1 MTATDWLMDIKEFGD
16 LDRQPGRLMVWRINV
31 TEPISWRADPRRPSY
46 VQEEHLRS
54 ADDGRPGWLGAAFEL
69 PGELNA
75 AALTKAILGWVDRH
89 EVLRSR
95 LAKDGSAMRRA
106 TIDPGAAALEQ
117 TVVSDCADSGETAQ
131 LLEKLFDAE
140 TNPLRWPA
148 YVFVTISRPT
158 STSLLLASDHSVSDA
173 YSMALVPYE
182 IHELYTA
189 AIRRVEPQLAAV
201 HSYLDHAEAERE
213 RLTDLTDDHPAIC
226 HWRELIAANGGQL
239 PDFPLSFDTPE
250 KSLQR
255 SGKMWLLDAAGA
267 CEFDRGCRS
276 QGGNAATGIFACLAL
291 AGKTLANQRQ
301 FHAVA
306 PFHTRYDLRSMRSVG
321 WYVGMSPVSFRV
333 ADTLPEILNAARF
346 ELKRAKKTAQVPF
359 SKAMELL
366 GTTLRDRF
374 MVSYMDNRTVPGSD
388 RWPHWRTRFL
398 ISRSSDACET
408 YLWISRWQDGISV
421 NFRHPGTATAR
432 SAMDNYLAE
441 VAAQAHL
448 ISGARPLPR
457 LSID

>member
-1 MTATDWLMDIKEFGD
+1 MDIKEFVD
-16 LDRQPGRLMVWRINV
+16 LDRRPGRLMVWRVNV
-31 TEPISWRADPRRPSY
+31 PEPISWRADPRRPSY

-54 ADDGRPGWLGAAFEL
+54 ADDGRRGWLGAAFEL
-69 PGELNA
+69 PGEFNA

-95 LAKDGSAMRRA
+95 LAKDGSAIHRA
-106 TIDPGAAALEQ
+106 TIHPGAVTLEK
-117 TVVSDCADSGETAQ
+117 TVAGACTDGGEIAQ
-131 LLEKLFDAE
+131 LLEKLFDVE

-182 IHELYTA
+182 LRELYTA
-189 AIRRVEPQLAAV
+189 AIHRVEPQLAAV

-213 RLTDLTDDHPAIC
+213 RLTDLTDDHPAIG

-239 PDFPLSFDTPE
+239 PDFPLPFDAP
-250 KSLQR
+250 KGSLQR
-255 SGKMWLLDAAGA
+255 SGQMWLLDAAGA
-267 CEFDRGCRS
+267 SEFDHGCRS
-276 QGGNAATGIFACLAL
+276 QGGNAVTGIFACLAL
-291 AGKTLANQRQ
+291 AGKKLADQRQ

-333 ADTLPEILNAARF
+333 ADTLPEILHAARL

-388 RWPHWRTRFL
+388 CWPHWRTRFL
-398 ISRSSDACET
+398 ISRSSDASET
-408 YLWISRWQDGISV
+408 YLWVSRWQDGICV

-432 SAMDNYLAE
+432 SAMDDYLAE
-441 VAAQAHL
+441 VVAQAHL
-448 ISGARPLPR
+448 ISGARSLPQ

>member
-1 MTATDWLMDIKEFGD
+1 MDLKEFVD
-16 LDRQPGRLMVWRINV
+16 LDRRPGRLLVWRVNV
-31 TEPISWRADPRRPSY
+31 PAPVRWRPDPRRPSY

-54 ADDGRPGWLGAAFEL
+54 ADDGQPGWLGAAFEL
-69 PGELNA
+69 PGEFNA
-75 AALTKAILGWVDRH
+75 AALRKAILGWVNRH

-95 LAKDGSAMRRA
+95 LTKEGSTIHRT
-106 TIDPGAAALEQ
+106 TIDPDAVALEK
-117 TVVSDCADSGETAQ
+117 TVEGEQVDADDFAQ

-158 STSLLLASDHSVSDA
+158 STSLLLACDHSVSDA
-173 YSMALVPYE
+173 YSMALVPHE
-182 IHELYTA
+182 IRELYTA
-189 AIRRVEPQLAAV
+189 AIHGVAPLLAPV
-201 HSYLDHAEAERE
+201 HSYLDHAEVERE
-213 RLTDLTDDHPAIC
+213 RLTGLTDDHPAIG
-226 HWRELIAANGGQL
+226 HWRELIGANGGQL
-239 PDFPLSFDTPE
+239 PDFPLPFDVPARC
-250 KSLQR
+250 LQR
-255 SGKMWLLDAAGA
+255 SGQMWLLDAAGA
-267 CEFDRGCRS
+267 SEFDRGCRS

-306 PFHTRYDLRSMRSVG
+306 PFHTRYDLPSMRSVG

-333 ADTLPEILNAARF
+333 ADTLPEILHAARL

-359 SKAMELL
+359 SKAMELI

-388 RWPHWRTRFL
+388 CWRHWRTKFL

-408 YLWISRWQDGISV
+408 YLWVSRWQDGISV

-432 SAMDNYLAE
+432 SAMDHYLAE

-448 ISGARPLPR
+448 IGRARPPPR
-457 LSID
+457 RSID

>member
-1 MTATDWLMDIKEFGD
+1 MDIKEFGD

-239 PDFPLSFDTPE
+239 PDFPLSFDTPGE
-250 KSLQR
+250 ILAAERKNVAARCGWRMRIRSRLQVPGRKRGDGNFRLSGAGRKDTGEPTTIPRRCTLSHQVR
-255 SGKMWLLDAAGA
+255 SAIDAFGWMVCRDEPGELPGGRYVAGNPERRPVRTQTRQENGSGA
-267 CEFDRGCRS
+267 IFKGH
-276 QGGNAATGIFACLAL
+276 GAARHHTA
-291 AGKTLANQRQ
+291 R
-301 FHAVA
+301 
-306 PFHTRYDLRSMRSVG
+306 PFHG
-321 WYVGMSPVSFRV
+321 
-333 ADTLPEILNAARF
+333 ILYG
-346 ELKRAKKTAQVPF
+346 Q
-359 SKAMELL
+359 
-366 GTTLRDRF
+366 
-374 MVSYMDNRTVPGSD
+374 SD
-388 RWPHWRTRFL
+388 
-398 ISRSSDACET
+398 
-408 YLWISRWQDGISV
+408 
-421 NFRHPGTATAR
+421 
-432 SAMDNYLAE
+432 
-441 VAAQAHL
+441 
-448 ISGARPLPR
+448 GARIGPLAP
-457 LSID
+457 LADAISD

>member
-1 MTATDWLMDIKEFGD
+1 MDIKEFGD

-31 TEPISWRADPRRPSY
+31 PEPISWRADPRRPSY

-69 PGELNA
+69 PGELHA

-95 LAKDGSAMRRA
+95 LAKDGSAMHRA

-140 TNPLRWPA
+140 TNALRWPA

-158 STSLLLASDHSVSDA
+158 STSLLLAADHSVSDA

-182 IHELYTA
+182 IRELYTA

-213 RLTDLTDDHPAIC
+213 RLTDLTDDHPAIG

-239 PDFPLSFDTPE
+239 PHFPLSFDAPE
-250 KSLQR
+250 RSLQR

-276 QGGNAATGIFACLAL
+276 QGGNAATGIFASLAL

-301 FHAVA
+301 IPRRCALSHQVRSTIDAFGWMVCRDEPGELPGGRYVAGNPARRPARTQTRQENGSGAIFKGHGAAWHHAA
-306 PFHTRYDLRSMRSVG
+306 RPFHG
-321 WYVGMSPVSFRV
+321 
-333 ADTLPEILNAARF
+333 IL
-346 ELKRAKKTAQVPF
+346 
-359 SKAMELL
+359 
-366 GTTLRDRF
+366 
-374 MVSYMDNRTVPGSD
+374 Y
-388 RWPHWRTRFL
+388 
-398 ISRSSDACET
+398 
-408 YLWISRWQDGISV
+408 
-421 NFRHPGTATAR
+421 
-432 SAMDNYLAE
+432 
-441 VAAQAHL
+441 
-448 ISGARPLPR
+448 
-457 LSID
+457 

>member
-1 MTATDWLMDIKEFGD
+1 MDIKEFGD
-16 LDRQPGRLMVWRINV
+16 LDRRPGRLMVWRVNV
-31 TEPISWRADPRRPSY
+31 PDPISWRPDPRRPSY

-54 ADDGRPGWLGAAFEL
+54 ADDGRPGWLGAAFDL
-69 PGELNA
+69 PGEFNA
-75 AALTKAILGWVDRH
+75 AALSKAILGWVNRH

-95 LAKDGSAMRRA
+95 LTKDGSAIHRT
-106 TIDPGAAALEQ
+106 TIDPGAVALEK
-117 TVVSDCADSGETAQ
+117 TVVGDRVDGDDFAQ

-140 TNPLRWPA
+140 TTALRWPP

-158 STSLLLASDHSVSDA
+158 STSLLLACDHSVSDA

-182 IHELYTA
+182 LRELYTA
-189 AIRRVEPQLAAV
+189 AIHGTAPQLAAA

-213 RLTDLTDDHPAIC
+213 RVTGLTDEHPAIG

-239 PDFPLSFDTPE
+239 PDFPLTFDVPE
-250 KSLQR
+250 GSLQR
-255 SGKMWLLDAAGA
+255 SGQMWLLDAAGA
-267 CEFDRGCRS
+267 SEFDRGCRA
-276 QGGNAATGIFACLAL
+276 QGGNTATGIFACLAL
-291 AGKTLANQRQ
+291 AGKTLASQRQ

-333 ADTLPEILNAARF
+333 ADTLPEILHAARL

-388 RWPHWRTRFL
+388 CWPEWRTRFL
-398 ISRSSDACET
+398 ISRSSDARET
-408 YLWISRWQDGISV
+408 YLWVSRWQDGISA

-432 SAMDNYLAE
+432 SAMDHYLAE

-448 ISGARPLPR
+448 IGRANPPPQ